1 MLYPVLNILTR
12 YFFSVKCPAGTFHN
26 STAKVCQSCPFGQYQ
41 NVTAS
46 MKCKPCPERTF
57 TKRMHAKS
65 LKDCIRKT
73 LIGFNVLYI
82 FIFLRNKYIVY
93 TLR

>member
-1 MLYPVLNILTR
+1 MRYPAMDIFTR
-12 YFFSVKCPAGTFHN
+12 LFSVKCPAGTFHN
-26 STAKVCQSCPFGQYQ
+26 LTAKICQPCPFGQYQ

-46 MKCKPCPERTF
+46 LQCRPCPEHTF

-73 LIGFNVLYI
+73 LIRYNGLNILHI
-82 FIFLRNKYIVY
+82 FIYLFFK
-93 TLR
+93 